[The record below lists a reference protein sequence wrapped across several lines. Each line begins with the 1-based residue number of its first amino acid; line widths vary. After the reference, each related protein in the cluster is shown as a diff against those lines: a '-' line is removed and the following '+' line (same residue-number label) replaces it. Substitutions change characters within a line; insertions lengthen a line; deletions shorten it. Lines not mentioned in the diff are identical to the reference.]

1 MSNQSNEIV
10 QWYRVDGIRLV
21 TPATIGASWMLE
33 LSDSSGQSTEALWV
47 VNDLP
52 KQTIPREGSW
62 GLFRLACYDMGLA
75 LTANLVTALLATL
88 APY

>member
-21 TPATIGASWMLE
+21 TPATVGVSWMLE

-52 KQTIPREGSW
+52 KRSIPREGSW
-62 GLFRLACYDMGLA
+62 GLFRLACYDMGMA
-75 LTANLVTALLATL
+75 LTANFVTALLATF